1 MSLSLALL
9 IITPPTSPENLA
21 AVLAAAVLA
30 CSAPIVLS
38 LIQSRRR
45 RTLRFQPLARFETV
59 TEIENPNASTRVP
72 QSATGKFSA
81 ACWRTPRFQPLA
93 RSETVTEIDNSNAS
107 TRVHQSATGKFS
119 AACFATTKR
128 SCGIVREQVAALFA
142 AKAGIGGGKGNGVDS
157 DRDGRFVI
165 SVDEGAE
172 EIVESHGD
180 DRDSDEDSDQGS
192 NRDGK
197 AGRGEGAADD
207 VKVGDGQE

>member
-1 MSLSLALL
+1 MSHCFRLRPASR
-9 IITPPTSPENLA
+9 
-21 AVLAAAVLA
+21 VVAVLA
-30 CSAPIVLS
+30 CSAPVVLS

-59 TEIENPNASTRVP
+59 TEIENPNASTRVQ
-72 QSATGKFSA
+72 QSATGK
-81 ACWRTPRFQPLA
+81 C
-93 RSETVTEIDNSNAS
+93 
-107 TRVHQSATGKFS
+107 S

-157 DRDGRFVI
+157 DGDGRFVI